1 MITVV
6 ITKNHMQYPGY
17 DTYTAYEFL
26 QVNAER
32 LRNVEMVLIAE
43 RMNTKKLR
51 KIRNRMNA
59 FNIVEIDMLPDDV
72 IDVAEANS
80 VYLPHSGIHVN
91 VKDVS
96 NPEEVRKTLLKHL
109 REMSDKILKETGFDP
124 NKLRPAGQPLLWIDT
139 INPPG
144 ISPML
149 KLRDSA
155 EELKRELLVKRPS
168 MYRSKSVPPGV
179 IVHKHGFTAGKEHR
193 VKVKPWLENPQI
205 VQLFKSRQELADYLV
220 AKLPKDTEL
229 RKRNALKFK
238 ICVELSEDK
247 VLTLAA
253 DPKAQVALV
262 NKYC

>member
-6 ITKNHMQYPGY
+6 ITKKHMQYPGY

-26 QVNAER
+26 QINAER

-59 FNIVEIDMLPDDV
+59 FNIVEIDMLPEDV
-72 IDVAEANS
+72 IDVAEINS

-124 NKLRPAGQPLLWIDT
+124 SKLRPAGQPPFWIDT
-139 INPPG
+139 IAPPG

-155 EELKRELLVKRPS
+155 EELKRAVLEMKPGMHRRNIQELGRT
-168 MYRSKSVPPGV
+168 
-179 IVHKHGFTAGKEHR
+179 VHKRGFTAGKERHL
-193 VKVKPWLENPQI
+193 KVKPWLENPQV

-220 AKLPKDTEL
+220 AKLPEGTEL

-253 DPKAQVALV
+253 DRDAQVALV